1 MTLPKAT
8 SKLLHATLNIR
19 VSLYK
24 DVYIYISKDH
34 IKSGFPFEKCHN
46 KALWMSKRF
55 FTLL

>member
-46 KALWMSKRF
+46 KAL
-55 FTLL
+55 